1 MGWTSIKIL
10 KSPRITENGGET
22 VSQRLSVIKKKKK
35 KNAGV
40 SWSLTEWEL
49 RVEMSS
55 KSEAIHYTS
64 KSSLLGNIGEL
75 VEITIENE

>member
-10 KSPRITENGGET
+10 KSPRITENGGEN
-22 VSQRLSVIKKKKK
+22 SEPEAIGYQKKKK

-40 SWSLTEWEL
+40 SWSLTDWEL

-64 KSSLLGNIGEL
+64 KSSLLGNIREL

>member
-10 KSPRITENGGET
+10 KSPRITENGGGNSEPEAI
-22 VSQRLSVIKKKKK
+22 SYQKKK

-64 KSSLLGNIGEL
+64 KSSLLGNIREL

>member
-1 MGWTSIKIL
+1 M
-10 KSPRITENGGET
+10 
-22 VSQRLSVIKKKKK
+22 SQRLSVIKKKK

-64 KSSLLGNIGEL
+64 KSSLLGNIREL
-75 VEITIENE
+75 VEIIENE